1 LLCIKFSIMKG
12 KAIPLYLGVW
22 SLSLAAA
29 YYLGSQA
36 GPETIDEAEQIKP
49 VAVKKV
55 ADPLDGDKNPAPVV
69 EIEPT
74 PSALD
79 AYLDGEPVALEE
91 ALLAVAGLS
100 GENSRILLADAFAL
114 PASDPNRRRLIEEL
128 LSHLAKTEPLAALEI
143 ASEIPSLRDSEDA
156 RVAVLE
162 VWGKSDPAAAI
173 AWADNALA
181 GEPTRAR
188 SSQLSA
194 IFRGYAAANPQAA
207 FAQAMVLDENPQ
219 LKNRLMGEVVEAQI
233 QFGNLEVAKMSVES
247 VTDPDL
253 LESLRDDL
261 IDEWA
266 EFDPVAASAYL
277 DALGD
282 AATSRLKSSLVSE
295 WAESDPAAAAAWL
308 GKLDPEDPAVARAS
322 AEIIR
327 EWTRYDLVAS
337 AEWLNSLPDSPDL
350 DRAVASYAYRA
361 AEEDPEAAMTWAGSI
376 KDDRRRS
383 WMMERVAGSWR
394 EQDAATFQ
402 TYLDN
407 AGLSEEQ
414 RNRMENAESRGRG
427 WGRWR

>member
-1 LLCIKFSIMKG
+1 MKG
-12 KAIPLYLGVW
+12 KTLLLYLGAW

-29 YYLGSQA
+29 YYLGSRT
-36 GPETIDEAEQIKP
+36 ETKAFDEAEQNRP

-55 ADPLDGDKNPAPVV
+55 AEPVETDRNPTSAVKP
-69 EIEPT
+69 ELT
-74 PSALD
+74 QSALD
-79 AYLDGEPVALEE
+79 AYLDGESVAVEE

-100 GENSRILLADAFAL
+100 AENSRILLADAFAL
-114 PASDPNRRRLIEEL
+114 PASDPNRSRLIEEL
-128 LSHLAKTEPLAALEI
+128 LSQLAKTEPLAALEI

-162 VWGKSDPAAAI
+162 VWGRSDPAAAI
-173 AWADNALA
+173 AWAGNALA

-194 IFRGYAAANPQAA
+194 IFRGYAATNPQAA
-207 FAQAMVLDENPQ
+207 FSQAMVLDENPQ
-219 LKNRLMGEVVEAQI
+219 LKNRLLGEVVEAQI
-233 QFGNLEVAKMSVES
+233 QFGSLEVAKMSVES
-247 VTDPDL
+247 ITDPDL
-253 LESLRDDL
+253 LENLRDDL

-266 EFDPVAASAYL
+266 EFDPVAVGAYL

-282 AATSRLKSSLVSE
+282 AATSRLKTSLVSE
-295 WAESDPAAAAAWL
+295 WAESDPVAAAAWL
-308 GKLDPEDPAVARAS
+308 GQLDPEDPAVARAS

-337 AEWLNSLPDSPDL
+337 AEWLNSLPDSPEL

-376 KDDRRRS
+376 KNDRRRS
-383 WMMERVAGSWR
+383 WMMERVAGSWK

-414 RNRMENAESRGRG
+414 RDRMENAGSRGRG